1 MIRFRDETVRY
12 FTLHEAKLIQ
22 TFPHD
27 FHITGSWGEGMR
39 QIGNAVPVHLAYI
52 LGKRLH
58 TYLVQHGHHTPSTKS
73 LSLPPATYAHTKIR
87 LWFGLKSLQTGAKPK
102 PETAV
107 KVLESFGVRLRIV

>member
-1 MIRFRDETVRY
+1 MIRFRDGTVRY

-73 LSLPPATYAHTKIR
+73 LSLPPCYLRTYKK
-87 LWFGLKSLQTGAKPK
+87 FVYGSGLKASKQEPSQSL
-102 PETAV
+102 
-107 KVLESFGVRLRIV
+107 RRR